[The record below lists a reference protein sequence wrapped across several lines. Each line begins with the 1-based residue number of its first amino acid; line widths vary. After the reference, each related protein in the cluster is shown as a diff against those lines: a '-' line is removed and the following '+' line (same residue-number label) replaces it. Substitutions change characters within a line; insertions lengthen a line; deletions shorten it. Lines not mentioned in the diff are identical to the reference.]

1 MASLPRYATSL
12 SVAFVLA
19 CTTACS
25 SVKITLQDASRTM
38 GEVVALTESVDE
50 DRVDYLYAL
59 EDHVFSACGDLFEAG
74 RFALSGGGVPILTKV
89 SALFST
95 EQCRSAVDNA
105 EQKLEEFSA
114 YPSGLT
120 DPDR

>member
-1 MASLPRYATSL
+1 
-12 SVAFVLA
+12 
-19 CTTACS
+19 
-25 SVKITLQDASRTM
+25 M

-50 DRVDYLYAL
+50 DRVDYLYAV
-59 EDHVFSACGDLFEAG
+59 EDL
-74 RFALSGGGVPILTKV
+74 GGVPILTKV

-114 YPSGLT
+114 DPSGLT